1 MESALFS
8 GLQGLFLGVANLGL
22 GQVIM
27 ILVGSALLY
36 LGIKKGYEPLLLV
49 PIGFG
54 AILVNIPLADMMGEE
69 GFLRFFYDAGVL
81 TEVFPLLI
89 FIGIGAMT
97 DFQPL
102 LENPKIILLGAA
114 GQFGIFLTLLLAL
127 ALGFDKLDAVAVAII
142 GACDGP
148 TAIYVSSKFAPHLLG
163 AMIDFGPVLANPIV
177 LLFGAAGQFGI
188 FLTLFLA
195 LWLGFLR
202 QEAVSIAVIGACD
215 GPTAIFVTSR
225 YAPALLPAVSIAAYS
240 YMSLVPLIQ
249 PPIMRLLTTDRERK
263 IVMGVVKQPVS
274 KTTKILFPI
283 VVTIFASILAP
294 KGAPLIGTVM
304 LGNLMK
310 ESGVVDRLK
319 SASENEIANIVTL
332 LLGLCIGATMEAD
345 KFLRAQT
352 LLILGLGFVAIS
364 LDTAVGVLFGKLM
377 CFLTGGKINPLIG
390 AAGISAFPMSARVV
404 QAEGQKYNKKN
415 YLLMHAM
422 SANAGGQIGSVI
434 AAAVMLSVL
443 QGMGIIGG

>member
-1 MESALFS
+1 MESALVS
-8 GLQGLFLGVANLGL
+8 GLQGILLGITNLGL
-22 GQVIM
+22 GHVIM
-27 ILVGSALLY
+27 ILVGSLLLY
-36 LGIKKGYEPLLLV
+36 LGISKGYEPLLLL

-54 AILVNIPLADMMGEE
+54 AILVNIPLAGMMDEH
-69 GFLRFFYDAGVL
+69 GFLRFFYDNGVL

-89 FIGIGAMT
+89 FVGIGAMT

-127 ALGFDKLDAVAVAII
+127 ALGFDKLDAIAVAVI

-163 AMIDFGPVLANPIV
+163 A
-177 LLFGAAGQFGI
+177 
-188 FLTLFLA
+188 
-195 LWLGFLR
+195 
-202 QEAVSIAVIGACD
+202 VSV
-215 GPTAIFVTSR
+215 
-225 YAPALLPAVSIAAYS
+225 AAYS

-249 PPIMRLLTTDRERK
+249 PPIMRMLTTDKERK

-274 KTTKILFPI
+274 KTTKIIFPI
-283 VVTIFASILAP
+283 VVTIVASILAP
-294 KGAPLIGTVM
+294 LGTALIGTVM
-304 LGNLMK
+304 LGNLMR

-319 SASENEIANIVTL
+319 SAAENEIANIVTL
-332 LLGLCIGATMEAD
+332 LLGLAIGGTMQAD
-345 KFLRAQT
+345 KFLRGET
-352 LLILGLGFVAIS
+352 LLVLALGLIAIC
-364 LDTAVGVLFGKLM
+364 LDTAVGVLFGKVM
-377 CFLTGGKINPLIG
+377 CVLTGGKINPLIG

-404 QAEGQKYNKKN
+404 QVEGQKYNKKS

-443 QGMGIIGG
+443 KGMGIVGG

>member
-1 MESALFS
+1 MESAFVS
-8 GLQGLFLGVANLGL
+8 GLHGLFLGVASLRPDHL
-22 GQVIM
+22 IM
-27 ILVGSALLY
+27 ILIGSGLLY

-54 AILVNIPLADMMGEE
+54 AILVNIPLAEMMGKD

-127 ALGFDKLDAVAVAII
+127 AVGFDKLDAVAVAII

-163 AMIDFGPVLANPIV
+163 A
-177 LLFGAAGQFGI
+177 
-188 FLTLFLA
+188 
-195 LWLGFLR
+195 
-202 QEAVSIAVIGACD
+202 VSV
-215 GPTAIFVTSR
+215 
-225 YAPALLPAVSIAAYS
+225 AAYS

-249 PPIMRLLTTDRERK
+249 PPIMRALTTARERA
-263 IVMGVVKQPVS
+263 IVMGGVRQPVS
-274 KTTKILFPI
+274 KTTKVLFPI
-283 VVTIFASILAP
+283 VVTVFASILAP

-310 ESGVVDRLK
+310 ESGAVERLK
-319 SASENEIANIVTL
+319 SAAENEIANVVTL

-345 KFLRAQT
+345 KFLRGQT
-352 LLILGLGFVAIS
+352 LLILGLGFIAIS

-377 CFLTGGKINPLIG
+377 CFFTGGKINPLIG
-390 AAGISAFPMSARVV
+390 AAGISAFPMAARVV
-404 QAEGQKYNKKN
+404 QVEGQRYNKKN

-443 QGMGIIGG
+443 QGMGIVGG